1 MFKKGCW
8 DNWILDGF
16 ENLGFKVLMNSL
28 DECLGLLQVG
38 ERCDIVVRWTEA
50 EEMILAKRDDDC

>member
-8 DNWILDGF
+8 DNWILDEF
-16 ENLGFKVLMNSL
+16 KKLGFKVLMNSL

-38 ERCDIVVRWTEA
+38 ESCDIVVGWTEA
-50 EEMILAKRDDDC
+50 EKMILAKRDDDC